1 MVLYVIIGALA
12 AFGLVCVLWACLGWL
27 LPGSTGTALVCAA
40 ESGGV
45 EEAVI
50 RRYRWL
56 LDLGFLKTPL
66 LLVRHGITPEEE
78 EKLLRRYPGI
88 EFCEPEELS
97 SRLELER
104 EKLG

>member
-1 MVLYVIIGALA
+1 MVFYVIVGVLA
-12 AFGLVCVLWACLGWL
+12 AFGLACALWAALGWL
-27 LPGSTGTALVCAA
+27 LPGSTGGVLVCTARH
-40 ESGGV
+40 GGT

-56 LDLGFLKTPL
+56 RDLGFFRGPL
-66 LLVRHGITPEEE
+66 LLVRQGISPREEQA
-78 EKLLRRYPGI
+78 LLRRYAGI
-88 EFCEPEELS
+88 EFCEPEELA